1 MVYLNP
7 LSYDRLIHF
16 DNIRALRCVYIFRAD
31 RTVTGH
37 VLGDPAKRP
46 KTLAPERSLSSVVVG
61 ITRILMHCALIEG
74 ACRQP
79 QVC

>member
-7 LSYDRLIHF
+7 LTCNRLIHF
-16 DNIRALRCVYIFRAD
+16 DNIRAMHCVCIFRAD
-31 RTVTGH
+31 RTMTGH
-37 VLGDPAKRP
+37 LLGDPGKRP
-46 KTLAPERSLSSVVVG
+46 DSLSPERGLSSVVVG

-74 ACRQP
+74 ANRQP